1 MNWTKLLFAISAV
14 ICLPLYGF
22 LSITRFDAQTGFLT
36 AGTLTTVFY
45 AALAVLAVLM
55 LAGSFLQ
62 KKQLRFSIFNSRLLA
77 VLAMVLGGVL
87 VLCGVFDLLNI
98 GYAILDSLDFLP
110 AALLSGVLLSGA
122 QAVMAVVS
130 GIVFVRLGVSFL
142 LERITN
148 RSSITF
154 IFPVIWALLACVEM
168 FRDYPQIAGMPER
181 TLYLLCLLC
190 FTLFLMGHSRILGD
204 VDFAKGTCWINAFGF
219 CGALFG
225 LTMTVGEVLCFS
237 SMTLPLSDVL
247 LVFAL
252 SLYCLAFSFNTYAER

>member
-110 AALLSGVLLSGA
+110 AALLSGCAALRRTGGHGSGQRHRLCPA
-122 QAVMAVVS
+122 W
-130 GIVFVRLGVSFL
+130 GILPAGKNCQPQLDHLHLPGHLG
-142 LERITN
+142 
-148 RSSITF
+148 
-154 IFPVIWALLACVEM
+154 AAC
-168 FRDYPQIAGMPER
+168 
-181 TLYLLCLLC
+181 LC
-190 FTLFLMGHSRILGD
+190 
-204 VDFAKGTCWINAFGF
+204 
-219 CGALFG
+219 
-225 LTMTVGEVLCFS
+225 
-237 SMTLPLSDVL
+237 
-247 LVFAL
+247 
-252 SLYCLAFSFNTYAER
+252 

>member
-36 AGTLTTVFY
+36 AGILTTVFY

-98 GYAILDSLDFLP
+98 GYTILDSLDFLP

-142 LERITN
+142 LERIAN

>member
-142 LERITN
+142 LEKIAN

-154 IFPVIWALLACVEM
+154 ISNKRF
-168 FRDYPQIAGMPER
+168 
-181 TLYLLCLLC
+181 CLL
-190 FTLFLMGHSRILGD
+190 S
-204 VDFAKGTCWINAFGF
+204 
-219 CGALFG
+219 
-225 LTMTVGEVLCFS
+225 
-237 SMTLPLSDVL
+237 
-247 LVFAL
+247 
-252 SLYCLAFSFNTYAER
+252 

>member
-110 AALLSGVLLSGA
+110 AALLSGVLLGVLPL
-122 QAVMAVVS
+122 QAETSSAAERPRAKLIAFLFMMLLP
-130 GIVFVRLGVSFL
+130 FV
-142 LERITN
+142 E
-148 RSSITF
+148 
-154 IFPVIWALLACVEM
+154 
-168 FRDYPQIAGMPER
+168 
-181 TLYLLCLLC
+181 
-190 FTLFLMGHSRILGD
+190 LFL
-204 VDFAKGTCWINAFGF
+204 F
-219 CGALFG
+219 
-225 LTMTVGEVLCFS
+225 CFS
-237 SMTLPLSDVL
+237 LS
-247 LVFAL
+247 
-252 SLYCLAFSFNTYAER
+252 AFIVIA

>member
-1 MNWTKLLFAISAV
+1 MPSRLSSV
-14 ICLPLYGF
+14 RPLYGF

-98 GYAILDSLDFLP
+98 GYAILDSLHFLP

-122 QAVMAVVS
+122 QAVMEMASVIRLCPAWGILPAGKDCQPQLDHLHLPGHLGAACLCRDVPRLPADCRYARTHPLSAVPAV
-130 GIVFVRLGVSFL
+130 LHPL
-142 LERITN
+142 
-148 RSSITF
+148 
-154 IFPVIWALLACVEM
+154 P
-168 FRDYPQIAGMPER
+168 D
-181 TLYLLCLLC
+181 
-190 FTLFLMGHSRILGD
+190 
-204 VDFAKGTCWINAFGF
+204 GTQPHPGRCGF
-219 CGALFG
+219 CQGHL
-225 LTMTVGEVLCFS
+225 LDQRLRLLRRTVR
-237 SMTLPLSDVL
+237 SDDDGWER
-247 LVFAL
+247 
-252 SLYCLAFSFNTYAER
+252 CCAFPA

>member
-1 MNWTKLLFAISAV
+1 
-14 ICLPLYGF
+14 
-22 LSITRFDAQTGFLT
+22 
-36 AGTLTTVFY
+36 
-45 AALAVLAVLM
+45 
-55 LAGSFLQ
+55 
-62 KKQLRFSIFNSRLLA
+62 
-77 VLAMVLGGVL
+77 MVLGGVL

-98 GYAILDSLDFLP
+98 GYAIPDSLDFLP

-142 LERITN
+142 LERIAN

-225 LTMTVGEVLCFS
+225 LTMTVGEVLCF
-237 SMTLPLSDVL
+237 P
-247 LVFAL
+247 A
-252 SLYCLAFSFNTYAER
+252 